1 MIPTQIASE
10 LAKKAAQDKTIYKA
24 REVAEAWSE
33 DLLPNLLESAQ
44 LYESRIDQNE
54 FCVVYVIAGDPLLPT
69 LRRRKF
75 YSWPYLPSP
84 RPDQGVF
91 LYNKS
96 LQRITKR
103 LWILPN
109 AMSMAELSQPGLVAD
124 KNYKSMQRW
133 SRSFYNGS
141 FWNDIRKE
149 HDIKMLSQEE
159 FDHLNKAELIKAGL
173 ESDKPRQADPF
184 DFSKI
189 SAGQVEHAVDP
200 LPLQN
205 A

>member
-1 MIPTQIASE
+1 MKTPIASE
-10 LAKKAAQDKTIYKA
+10 LAYKAAQDSTVYKA

-33 DLLPNLLESAQ
+33 GLITQLLESAQ
-44 LYESRIDQNE
+44 LYEDKIDQNE
-54 FCVVYVIAGDPLLPT
+54 FCIVYVIAGDPLLPT

-75 YSWPYLPSP
+75 YCWPYLPSP

-109 AMSMAELSQPGLVAD
+109 AMSMAELAQPGLVAD

-133 SRSFYNGS
+133 SKSFFKGT
-141 FWNDIRKE
+141 FWQDIRRE

-159 FDHLNKAELIKAGL
+159 FDELNKAELVKRGL
-173 ESDKPRQADPF
+173 ENPDADTPQPF

-189 SAGQVEHAVDP
+189 TAGQVESTADTLAP
-200 LPLQN
+200 QN